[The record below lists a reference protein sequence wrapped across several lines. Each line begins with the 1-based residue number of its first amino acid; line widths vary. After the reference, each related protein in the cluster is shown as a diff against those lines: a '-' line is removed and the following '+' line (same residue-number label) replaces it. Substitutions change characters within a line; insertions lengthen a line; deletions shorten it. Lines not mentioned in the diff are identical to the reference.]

1 MMLRTTGIA
10 VITLIGILVGS
21 VAYRL
26 QKSKP
31 MMMPEWPQ
39 SRFSETWRS
48 GRSDRNPIARLAFAK
63 NFLWVKVAKDELH
76 VSPHFPFSL
85 MFLPEA
91 FGLDHRIPGKGI
103 LDIREAY
110 SSVLGRTVVVKYRH
124 ATGDE
129 ENLEL
134 AVSDAAAF
142 MKALTVLRQSG
153 ERGDASDESVM
164 PRIR

>member
-1 MMLRTTGIA
+1 MLRTIGIVA
-10 VITLIGILVGS
+10 IAFVGILVGS

-31 MMMPEWPQ
+31 IMKPEWPQ
-39 SRFSETWRS
+39 ARFSETWRS

-63 NFLWVKVAKDELH
+63 NFLWVSVARNELR

-91 FGLDHRIPGKGI
+91 LGLDHRIPGKSI
-103 LDIREAY
+103 LDVGEAF
-110 SSVLGRTVVVKYRH
+110 SHLLGRTVVVKYRH

-129 ENLEL
+129 ETLEL
-134 AVSDAAAF
+134 AVSDAAGLRE
-142 MKALTVLRQSG
+142 ALT
-153 ERGDASDESVM
+153 E
-164 PRIR
+164 IRK